1 MQIGQQL
8 KASCVLTGTLRRAG
22 QRLRIT
28 AQLVDAQT
36 DFPLWSERYDREM
49 ADVFEVQDE
58 IARKI
63 AEALRVQLSPQ
74 EQEALAK
81 KPTESL
87 QAYDLYLRGKSFARR
102 LTRQDLE
109 FALQM
114 FENAVGLDPAFALAH
129 AAIANACAQF
139 HYHYERAQGWIGRAV
154 SATQKASAIR
164 RDLPEVLVAEGWI
177 LYAEGQYDQAVSLVR
192 QVIERKPDTEGA
204 YYLLLRALFASG
216 QYHEV
221 VRLGD
226 AALEASGG
234 DYNVY
239 VPITN
244 ALGALSKKDALDKMR
259 QREIQA
265 LETHIRTVPEDARAR
280 TLLAGDYASLGMVE
294 AAEREASLAISLRPN
309 EAIVLYNAACVFCQL
324 GKKPE
329 ALAAIHKAWDAG
341 FRDPDWARRDPDL
354 ALLHGDPE
362 FEKLYPPGAGS

>member
-1 MQIGQQL
+1 
-8 KASCVLTGTLRRAG
+8 
-22 QRLRIT
+22 
-28 AQLVDAQT
+28 
-36 DFPLWSERYDREM
+36 
-49 ADVFEVQDE
+49 
-58 IARKI
+58 
-63 AEALRVQLSPQ
+63 
-74 EQEALAK
+74 
-81 KPTESL
+81 
-87 QAYDLYLRGKSFARR
+87 
-102 LTRQDLE
+102 
-109 FALQM
+109 M